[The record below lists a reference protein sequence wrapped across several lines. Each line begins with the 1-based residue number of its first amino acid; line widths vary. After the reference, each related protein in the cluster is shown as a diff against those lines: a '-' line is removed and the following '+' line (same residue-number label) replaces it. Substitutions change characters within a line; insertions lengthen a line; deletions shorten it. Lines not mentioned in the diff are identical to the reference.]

1 MQSTKPAKRRFAMQ
15 QQQQQ
20 KLLDGFYAELD
31 EGRFEQGTSGFE
43 AKVEGNNDDDICPLL
58 HDDRPD
64 EKVPEE
70 EEADV
75 NKNVNSQENEV
86 PADELPKKR
95 DS

>member
-1 MQSTKPAKRRFAMQ
+1 MQSTKPAKKRFAMQ

-31 EGRFEQGTSGFE
+31 EGLFEQGTSGFE
-43 AKVEGNNDDDICPLL
+43 AKVECNNDGDICPLL

-64 EKVPEE
+64 EEVPEE
-70 EEADV
+70 EEADDS
-75 NKNVNSQENEV
+75 KNINSQENGV
-86 PADELPKKR
+86 LADELPKKQ